1 MEITC
6 TRCHR
11 TLLAEECYCPVC
23 GLPQLTY
30 SAAEDAPVQ
39 EQQERWTGA
48 VRDAGDV
55 AWKPALRWA
64 LLLAIPAGLL
74 SSQASPVGGFG
85 IVWMACA
92 AAWAVALYV
101 RQQRAAWITLGA
113 GARIGLVTGLLAG
126 WLSFGAS
133 SCALFFQRVV
143 LHQSVQIDTEWRN
156 QSLNAEQAAMKLVAG
171 IFPPDLVQAQAA
183 KQAQDVAWRLSP
195 WGHAAWQLVGFIEI
209 SAFLVFFA
217 IIGGAVGAR
226 LMGRTRTTEM

>member
-1 MEITC
+1 MDITC

-30 SAAEDAPVQ
+30 SAADDAPVQ

-48 VRDAGDV
+48 VRDAGSI

-64 LLLAIPAGLL
+64 LLLAVPAGLL
-74 SSQASPVGGFG
+74 SSEASPLGGLG
-85 IVWMACA
+85 MVWMAAA

-143 LHQSVQIDTEWRN
+143 LHQSSEIDGQYTKIFVESFQQKAQ
-156 QSLNAEQAAMKLVAG
+156 QSIAG
-171 IFPPDLVQAQAA
+171 MGSADVSQAQAVFA
-183 KQAQDVAWRLSP
+183 KMLAGIMSP
-195 WGHAAWQLVGFIEI
+195 EGHGAMWTGALTV
-209 SAFLVFFA
+209 SSLFLLLFA
-217 IIGGAVGAR
+217 IVGGAVGAR
-226 LMGRTRTTEM
+226 LMGRRRTTEL